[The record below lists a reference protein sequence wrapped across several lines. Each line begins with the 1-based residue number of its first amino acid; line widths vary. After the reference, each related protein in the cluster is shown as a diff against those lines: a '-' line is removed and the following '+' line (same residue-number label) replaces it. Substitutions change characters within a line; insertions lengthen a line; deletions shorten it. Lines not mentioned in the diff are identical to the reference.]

1 VDALSLSATDYA
13 LALAALL
20 WIGSALLLGFA
31 LRGYLA
37 SRARSRASRSAQA
50 QEPFVDVAAESPAIA
65 DRPVVEPVSVAV
77 EAPEQRGPGP
87 ALRFAGR
94 IVDQHATEDQQPTAA
109 THSFA
114 ARGLSREDLIAAVSS
129 RVARDPGTAQR
140 LADLVRALYL
150 DQSNFRFETIA
161 ALGDADRGL
170 AMLLIEEWLAD
181 PSAIDFWQAMHA
193 TLDGPARSARAAA
206 QHA

>member
-1 VDALSLSATDYA
+1 VDALSLPATDYA

-20 WIGSALLLGFA
+20 WIGSVFLLGFA
-31 LRGYLA
+31 ARGYFA
-37 SRARSRASRSAQA
+37 ARARSRASPPKRT
-50 QEPFVDVAAESPAIA
+50 QEPALDVAAAFPPSA
-65 DRPVVEPVSVAV
+65 DRPVVGSGSARV
-77 EAPEQRGPGP
+77 EATEPTRPG
-87 ALRFAGR
+87 AAYCLRAR
-94 IVDQHATEDQQPTAA
+94 TVDEVGGEDQRPPAA
-109 THSFA
+109 MTRSFA
-114 ARGLSREDLIAAVSS
+114 ARESSREDLVAAVSS
-129 RVARDPGTAQR
+129 RAAGDPGAAHG

-161 ALGDADRGL
+161 ALGDADRRL

-193 TLDGPARSARAAA
+193 TLDGPARAARAA